1 MPRVRFAVPE
11 ELLKVATESAEQL
24 GKGLDELYVEAIER
38 YVEATKNASAG
49 SVRSRFII
57 PRSSP
62 QIVIEISEELL
73 QRADQAAKR
82 QRKQRQIIYAD
93 ALYKYLTATGAHAE
107 SAFDRGHDLPDG
119 AWRPTGQS

>member
-1 MPRVRFAVPE
+1 MPRIKVAVPE

-24 GKGLDELYVEAIER
+24 GKNLDELYVEAIAR

-57 PRSSP
+57 PRSAP
-62 QIVIEISEELL
+62 QIVVEIPEELYE
-73 QRADQAAKR
+73 RADKAAKR
-82 QRKQRQIIYAD
+82 QGKKRQIIYAD
-93 ALYKYLTATGAHAE
+93 ALHKHLTAAGAHAE

-119 AWRPTGQS
+119 AWRPTGPT